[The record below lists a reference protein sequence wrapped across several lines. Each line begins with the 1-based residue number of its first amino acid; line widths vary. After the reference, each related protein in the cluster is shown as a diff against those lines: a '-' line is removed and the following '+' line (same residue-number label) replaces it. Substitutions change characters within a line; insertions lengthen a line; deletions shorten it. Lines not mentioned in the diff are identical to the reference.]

1 MDLPTI
7 VARMNRT
14 VVLVEGT
21 SDQVAVITLAARLGR
36 DLNQEGVLVA
46 ATGGATNI
54 GSHLERLGPR
64 GLNIRVAGL
73 YDASEERFVRKGL
86 DRAGIAAPETRADLE
101 AMGFFACVD
110 DLEDELTRALG
121 TARVLEVIEAHG
133 DLPAFRILQR
143 QPAHRDSTDERRLQ
157 RFWGTTGGRKTAY
170 AAHFVEALDLAA
182 VPRPLDLLLRYVA
195 G

>member
-1 MDLPTI
+1 MD
-7 VARMNRT
+7 RT
-14 VVLVEGT
+14 VVLVEGA

-36 DLNQEGVLVA
+36 DLTREGVLVA

-54 GSHLERLGPR
+54 GHHLERLGPR
-64 GLNIRVAGL
+64 GLQARLAGL

-86 DRAGIAAPETRADLE
+86 DRAGIATPETRADLE
-101 AMGFFACVD
+101 ALGFFACVH

-121 TARVLEVIEAHG
+121 IARVLKVIEEHG
-133 DLPAFRILQR
+133 DLPAFRILQQ

-182 VPRPLDLLLRYVA
+182 VPRPLDQLLKYVA
-195 G
+195 R

>member
-1 MDLPTI
+1 M
-7 VARMNRT
+7 
-14 VVLVEGT
+14 
-21 SDQVAVITLAARLGR
+21 
-36 DLNQEGVLVA
+36 
-46 ATGGATNI
+46 
-54 GSHLERLGPR
+54 
-64 GLNIRVAGL
+64 
-73 YDASEERFVRKGL
+73 RKGL
-86 DRAGIAAPETRADLE
+86 ERAGIAAPETPTDLE
-101 AMGFFACVD
+101 ALGFFACVA

-121 TARVLEVIEAHG
+121 FDRVMEVIEAHG

-182 VPRPLDLLLRYVA
+182 VPRPLDRLLRFVA